1 MKVDGRCHCGQIRYE
16 AQIDPG
22 TVSVCHC
29 TDCQMLTGTAYRV
42 SVPASAANLAFLSGH
57 TEDLRQDGGERQPA
71 RARHFA
77 PNCGT
82 PLYSA
87 DAQDPQVYFLRVGT
101 LSQRAALPPKRQ
113 IWCRSAL
120 PWASDIRN
128 LAPSERA

>member
-29 TDCQMLTGTAYRV
+29 TDCQTLSGTAYRV
-42 SVPASAANLAFLSGH
+42 SVPAAAAKLAFLSG
-57 TEDLRQDGGERQPA
+57 TPKIYVKTAESGNR
-71 RARHFA
+71 RAQGFCA
-77 PNCGT
+77 DCGT

-101 LSQRAALPPKRQ
+101 LSQRAALQPTRQ
-113 IWCRSAL
+113 IWCQSAL

>member
-16 AQIDPG
+16 AQIDPA
-22 TVSVCHC
+22 TKIYVK
-29 TDCQMLTGTAYRV
+29 TAE
-42 SVPASAANLAFLSGH
+42 SGN
-57 TEDLRQDGGERQPA
+57 R
-71 RARHFA
+71 RAQGFCA
-77 PNCGT
+77 DCGT

-101 LSQRAALPPKRQ
+101 LSQRAALPPTRQ
-113 IWCRSAL
+113 IWCQSAL

>member
-16 AQIDPG
+16 AQIDADKA
-22 TVSVCHC
+22 SVCHC
-29 TDCQMLTGTAYRV
+29 TDCQTLTGTAYRV
-42 SVPASAANLAFLSGH
+42 SVPASAANLVFLSG
-57 TEDLRQDGGERQPA
+57 TPKIYVKTAESGNR
-71 RARHFA
+71 RAQAFCGD
-77 PNCGT
+77 CGT

-87 DAQDPQVYFLRVGT
+87 DAEDPQIYFLRVGS

-128 LAPSERA
+128 LERSERA

>member
-1 MKVDGRCHCGQIRYE
+1 MKVDGRCHCGEIHYE
-16 AQIDPG
+16 AQIDPA

-42 SVPASAANLAFLSGH
+42 SVPASAANLVFLSG
-57 TEDLRQDGGERQPA
+57 TPKLYVKTAESGNR
-71 RARHFA
+71 RAQAFCA
-77 PNCGT
+77 NCGT

-87 DAQDPQVYFLRVGT
+87 DAKDPQLYFLRVGT
-101 LSQRAALPPKRQ
+101 LSQRAALPPTRQ

-128 LAPSERA
+128 LAPSDRA

>member
-22 TVSVCHC
+22 TVS
-29 TDCQMLTGTAYRV
+29 GNR
-42 SVPASAANLAFLSGH
+42 
-57 TEDLRQDGGERQPA
+57 
-71 RARHFA
+71 RAQGFCA
-77 PNCGT
+77 DCGT
-82 PLYSA
+82 PIYSA
-87 DAQDPQVYFLRVGT
+87 DAKDPQVYFLRVGT
-101 LSQRAALPPKRQ
+101 LSQRAALPPTRQ

>member
-29 TDCQMLTGTAYRV
+29 TDCQTLTGAAYRV
-42 SVPASAANLAFLSGH
+42 SVPAAAANLAFLSG
-57 TEDLRQDGGERQPA
+57 TPKIYVKTAESGNR
-71 RARHFA
+71 RAQGFCE
-77 PNCGT
+77 NCGT

-87 DAQDPQVYFLRVGT
+87 DAQNPQVYFLRVGT
-101 LSQRAALPPKRQ
+101 LSQRAALPPTRQ
-113 IWCRSAL
+113 IWCQSAL

-128 LAPSERA
+128 LAPSDRA

>member
-16 AQIDPG
+16 AQIDPA

-29 TDCQMLTGTAYRV
+29 TDCQTLTGTAYRV
-42 SVPASAANLAFLSGH
+42 SVPASAPHLAFLSG
-57 TEDLRQDGGERQPA
+57 TPKIYVKTAESGNR
-71 RARHFA
+71 RAQGFCA
-77 PNCGT
+77 DCGT

-101 LSQRAALPPKRQ
+101 LSQRADLPPTRQ
-113 IWCRSAL
+113 IWCQSAL
-120 PWASDIRN
+120 PWASDIRS

>member
-29 TDCQMLTGTAYRV
+29 TDCQTLTGTAYRV
-42 SVPASAANLAFLSGH
+42 SVPASAPNLAFLSG
-57 TEDLRQDGGERQPA
+57 TPKVYVKTAESGNR
-71 RARHFA
+71 RAQGFCA
-77 PNCGT
+77 DCGT

-101 LSQRAALPPKRQ
+101 LSQRADLPPTRQ
-113 IWCRSAL
+113 IWCQSAL

>member
-22 TVSVCHC
+22 AVSVCHC
-29 TDCQMLTGTAYRV
+29 SDCQILTGTAYRV
-42 SVPASAANLAFLSGH
+42 SVPATAANLAFLSG
-57 TEDLRQDGGERQPA
+57 TPKIYVKTAESGNR
-71 RARHFA
+71 RAQGFCA
-77 PNCGT
+77 NCGT

-101 LSQRAALPPKRQ
+101 LSQRAELPPTRQ
-113 IWCRSAL
+113 IWCQSAL

-128 LAPSERA
+128 LARSERA